1 MALCGAIASGRDE
14 GAGSVSVVAHPG
26 RLDCDHCSPVA
37 MVTAKSSTNR
47 TSTTSTTSAMASAIC
62 CDDRAS
68 ARVKRVDQTMQEKQK
83 KKLLNL
89 ALLATKLA

>member
-68 ARVKRVDQTMQEKQK
+68 ARVKLVDQTSQEKQK